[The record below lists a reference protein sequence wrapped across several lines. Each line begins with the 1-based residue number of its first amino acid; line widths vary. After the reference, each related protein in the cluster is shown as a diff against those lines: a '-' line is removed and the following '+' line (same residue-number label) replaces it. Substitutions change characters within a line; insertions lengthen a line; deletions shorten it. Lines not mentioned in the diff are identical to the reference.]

1 MNSKLFVFKLLN
13 RFSIK
18 EAIEDNKEESVAGF
32 GGETETAEPEET
44 TNEPEMGISADNSS
58 SGFGGDAG
66 NTSEEPS
73 IGNESSTLQD
83 NSAAENSES
92 EMNPENKDE
101 DRPEEE
107 KKEKNASDEA
117 VDEFKELSEQTEDP
131 YDLLKFFKA
140 KFTDLEPDD
149 FNKFLSKIVKDKEL
163 RHKPEIKDAL
173 LKLKIF
179 FAS

>member
-1 MNSKLFVFKLLN
+1 MNSKLFVFKMLN

-18 EAIEDNKEESVAGF
+18 EVIEDNKEESVAGF
-32 GGETETAEPEET
+32 GGETEVAEPEET
-44 TNEPEMGISADNSS
+44 ANEPEMGTSADNSS

-66 NTSEEPS
+66 DMPEEPS
-73 IGNESSTLQD
+73 IGSGSNTMEDD
-83 NSAAENSES
+83 NSGENSES

-101 DRPEEE
+101 DKPKEE
-107 KKEKNASDEA
+107 KKEKNSSETA

-149 FNKFLSKIVKDKEL
+149 FNKFLSKIVKDKEF